1 MNLPI
6 MVEKLLEV
14 TRMPRSANKVTLL
27 LLSSIAV
34 LLILSAVITPTS
46 ATKII
51 QLQPTTVNSG
61 DRLLVQ
67 ADMARNGSTVTLSYY
82 YDKNG
87 NGLPDDPSSSWV
99 KIANVTDG
107 GANDLDNHTNGYI
120 LFSWMTPQLSPGQ
133 YIIRVEDPNGPTR
146 TTELTVINAPLNLV
160 PAIYGTA
167 GTSAQ
172 GLVNTGNSFSVI
184 TMVTGNC
191 RLCHQTDNPT
201 TQNPGVNLTSV
212 NSLFSANLSQI
223 TGSPTDT
230 SVQPNLVHMATGTE
244 ASVAWSGF
252 IASKTLANNQTLS
265 VTVTGTNPAGNLT
278 TQATAYAGVNKA
290 VNIAPTSTN
299 QNANG
304 TAQSSATAQSSG
316 SSGNPLPGFEIPIA
330 LAGLTFVAYVLSRKR

>member
-1 MNLPI
+1 
-6 MVEKLLEV
+6 
-14 TRMPRSANKVTLL
+14 MPRSANKVTLL

-46 ATKII
+46 ATTII

-61 DRLLVQ
+61 DRLLVS
-67 ADMARNGSTVTLSYY
+67 ANVARNGSTVTLSYY

-87 NGLPDDPSSSWV
+87 TGLAPPGASWI

-107 GANDLDNHTNGYI
+107 GANDQKNTSNGFI
-120 LFSWMTPQLSPGQ
+120 LFSWVTPQLSPGQ
-133 YIIRVEDPNGPTR
+133 YIVKVDDPYGPTR

-212 NSLFSANLSQI
+212 DSLFSANLSQI

-230 SVQPNLVHMATGTE
+230 SLQPNIVRMATGTE
-244 ASVAWSGF
+244 AYVAWTG

-299 QNANG
+299 QNANSS
-304 TAQSSATAQSSG
+304 AQSSATAQSSG

>member
-1 MNLPI
+1 
-6 MVEKLLEV
+6 
-14 TRMPRSANKVTLL
+14 MPRSANKMALL

-46 ATKII
+46 ATTII
-51 QLQPTTVNSG
+51 QLQPTTISSG
-61 DRLLVQ
+61 DRVLVS
-67 ADMARNGSTVTLSYY
+67 ANVARNGSTVTLSYY
-82 YDKNG
+82 YDKNN
-87 NGLPDDPSSSWV
+87 NGKDDDGSSWV

-107 GANDLDNHTNGYI
+107 GALDADNHTNGFI

-133 YIIRVEDPNGPTR
+133 YIVRVADPSGPTR
-146 TTELTVINAPLNLV
+146 TTELTVNNAPLNLV
-160 PAIYGTA
+160 PVIYGSQ
-167 GTSAQ
+167 GISAK

-191 RLCHQTDNPT
+191 RLCHLTDNPT
-201 TQNPGVNLTSV
+201 TQNPGVNYTQV
-212 NSLFSANLSQI
+212 ESLFSANLSQI
-223 TGSPTDT
+223 TGSASDT
-230 SVQPNLVHMATGTE
+230 SVQPNVVHHQQLDWTG
-244 ASVAWSGF
+244 

>member
-1 MNLPI
+1 
-6 MVEKLLEV
+6 MVEKLFEV
-14 TRMPRSANKVTLL
+14 IRMSRSANKMVLL
-27 LLSSIAV
+27 LLSSVAV
-34 LLILSAVITPTS
+34 LLILSAVITPTT

-61 DRLLVQ
+61 DRLIVQ

-87 NGLPDDPSSSWV
+87 NGKDDDPGSSWV

-107 GANDLDNHTNGYI
+107 GALDADNHTNGYI

-133 YIIRVEDPNGPTR
+133 YIIRVEDTYGPTR
-146 TTELTVINAPLNLV
+146 TTEFNVVNAPLNLV
-160 PAIYGTA
+160 PAIYGAA

-191 RLCHQTDNPT
+191 RLCHTTDNPT
-201 TQNPGVNLTSV
+201 TQNPGVNITSV
-212 NSLFSANLSQI
+212 DSLFSANLSQI
-223 TGSPTDT
+223 TGSATDT
-230 SVQPNLVHMATGTE
+230 SVQPNIMHMATGIE
-244 ASVAWSGF
+244 AYVAWTG

-278 TQATAYAGVNKA
+278 TQATAYTGVNKA
-290 VNIAPTSTN
+290 VNIAPTSTS

-304 TAQSSATAQSSG
+304 TAATAQPSG
-316 SSGNPLPGFEIPIA
+316 SSGNPLPGFEIPLA

>member
-1 MNLPI
+1 M
-6 MVEKLLEV
+6 
-14 TRMPRSANKVTLL
+14 
-27 LLSSIAV
+27 
-34 LLILSAVITPTS
+34 
-46 ATKII
+46 
-51 QLQPTTVNSG
+51 Q
-61 DRLLVQ
+61 
-67 ADMARNGSTVTLSYY
+67 RNGSTVTLSYY

-87 NGLPDDPSSSWV
+87 NGLPDDGGSWV

-107 GANDLDNHTNGYI
+107 GANDADNHTNGYI

-133 YIIRVEDPNGPTR
+133 YIIRAADPYGPTR

-160 PAIYGTA
+160 PAIYGSQ

-191 RLCHQTDNPT
+191 RLCHLTDNPT
-201 TQNPGVNLTSV
+201 TQNPGVNYTSV
-212 NSLFSANLSQI
+212 ESLFSANLSQI

-230 SVQPNLVHMATGTE
+230 SIEPTIVHMATGTQ
-244 ASVAWSGF
+244 ADVAWTG

>member
-1 MNLPI
+1 
-6 MVEKLLEV
+6 
-14 TRMPRSANKVTLL
+14 
-27 LLSSIAV
+27 
-34 LLILSAVITPTS
+34 
-46 ATKII
+46 
-51 QLQPTTVNSG
+51 
-61 DRLLVQ
+61 
-67 ADMARNGSTVTLSYY
+67 
-82 YDKNG
+82 
-87 NGLPDDPSSSWV
+87 
-99 KIANVTDG
+99 
-107 GANDLDNHTNGYI
+107 
-120 LFSWMTPQLSPGQ
+120 MTPQLSPGQ
-133 YIIRVEDPNGPTR
+133 YIIRAADPYGPTR

-160 PAIYGTA
+160 PAIYGSQ

-191 RLCHQTDNPT
+191 RLCHLTDNPT
-201 TQNPGVNLTSV
+201 TQNPGVNYTSV
-212 NSLFSANLSQI
+212 ESLFSANLSQI

-230 SVQPNLVHMATGTE
+230 SIEPTIVHMATGTQ
-244 ASVAWSGF
+244 ADVAWTG

>member
-6 MVEKLLEV
+6 MVEQLLEV
-14 TRMPRSANKVTLL
+14 TKMPRAPHKMTLL
-27 LLSSIAV
+27 FLSSIAV
-34 LLILSAVITPTS
+34 LLMLNAAVTPAS
-46 ATKII
+46 ATTII

-61 DRLLVQ
+61 DRVLVS
-67 ADMARNGSTVTLSYY
+67 ANVARNGSTVTLYYY

-87 NGLPDDPSSSWV
+87 NGLADDAGSSWI

-107 GANDLDNHTNGYI
+107 GPNDSKNVSNGYI
-120 LFSWMTPQLSPGQ
+120 LFSWLTPQLSPGQ
-133 YIIRVEDPNGPTR
+133 YIVKVVDPNGPDR
-146 TTELTVINAPLNLV
+146 TTELTVINAPLDLV

-167 GTSAQ
+167 GISAQ

-191 RLCHQTDNPT
+191 RLCHTTDNPT
-201 TQNPGVNLTSV
+201 AQSPGVNLASV
-212 NSLFSANLSQI
+212 EGLFSANLSQI
-223 TGSPTDT
+223 TGSPTD
-230 SVQPNLVHMATGTE
+230 SSDQPTIVHMATGTE
-244 ASVAWSGF
+244 AYVAWTG

-299 QNANG
+299 QNANA
-304 TAQSSATAQSSG
+304 TVQSSATAQSSG
-316 SSGNPLPGFEIPIA
+316 GNPLPGFEIPLA

>member
-46 ATKII
+46 ATKIV

-67 ADMARNGSTVTLSYY
+67 ADMQRNGSTVTLSYY

-87 NGLPDDPSSSWV
+87 NGLPDDGGSWV

-107 GANDLDNHTNGYI
+107 GANDADNHTNGYI

-133 YIIRVEDPNGPTR
+133 YIIRAADPYGPTR

-160 PAIYGTA
+160 PAIYGSQ

-191 RLCHQTDNPT
+191 RLCHLTDNPT
-201 TQNPGVNLTSV
+201 TQNPGVNYTSV
-212 NSLFSANLSQI
+212 ESLFSANLSQI

-230 SVQPNLVHMATGTE
+230 SIEPTIVHMATGTQ
-244 ASVAWSGF
+244 ADVAWTG

-265 VTVTGTNPAGNLT
+265 VVTVTGTNPAGNLT